1 MNLICLIF
9 VEQNTNDMTQL
20 MKLAENQI
28 DNYYKTLLGGGAVQ
42 IGKYLVI
49 PIEFKTDNDSGV
61 IINTEFMT
69 EEYLESIRYIDE
81 NLAGKS

>member
-1 MNLICLIF
+1 
-9 VEQNTNDMTQL
+9 MTQS

-28 DNYYKTLLGGGAVQ
+28 DNYYQTLMGGGAVQ

-49 PIEFKTDNDSGV
+49 PIEFKTDEEFGV
-61 IINTEFMT
+61 IVDTEKMT

-81 NLAGKS
+81 DLVVSE